1 MGGDWVFI
9 WLLFLTASTGLLLW
23 MLGGTLLMPL
33 MLAVHLGCV
42 LTLFLMMPYS
52 KMVHGFFRLA
62 ALTRDAQTNGS

>member
-1 MGGDWVFI
+1 
-9 WLLFLTASTGLLLW
+9 
-23 MLGGTLLMPL
+23 